1 MEPGKTNEN
10 ILIGKAKAIINSL
23 KFIEQI
29 EACREFVELAKPY
42 IKPFN
47 YLELCNDLAR
57 RVLELEKEFNEY
69 RLRLR
74 TMYVPPIQI
83 PTTEGCGTPAI
94 EDFTDEAVTAENVA
108 KVASTLILK

>member
-1 MEPGKTNEN
+1 MELGKTNED

-29 EACREFVELAKPY
+29 EACREFVELTKPY

-47 YLELCNDLAR
+47 YLELSNELAR
-57 RVLELEKEFNEY
+57 KVLELEKEFNEY

-74 TMYVPPIQI
+74 TMYVPPIQM
-83 PTTEGCGTPAI
+83 PNMEGCGTPVI
-94 EDFTDEAVTAENVA
+94 EDFTDEAITAENVS